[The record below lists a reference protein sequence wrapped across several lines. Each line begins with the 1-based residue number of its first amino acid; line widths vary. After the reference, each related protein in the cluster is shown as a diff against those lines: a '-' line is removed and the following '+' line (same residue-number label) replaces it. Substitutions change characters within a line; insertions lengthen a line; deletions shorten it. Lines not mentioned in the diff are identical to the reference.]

1 MKRDR
6 ILFLGFTLKKV
17 VANRI
22 ASFLIL
28 QILKHIQLLRFS
40 HICCSAMDATQS
52 IHPAWGPIMFSTSP
66 VSHLQH
72 KISRAFDTNK
82 YRRPTR
88 LIRTLSNTFKRHSSS
103 SVSFHFLFFT
113 VLAITQFSMLR
124 ERKLVGKRNFFL
136 HKSAQVTLQLTIDV
150 LLAKR
155 AK

>member
-1 MKRDR
+1 MNEEMGERLKRDR
-6 ILFLGFTLKKV
+6 ILFRGFTLKKV
-17 VANRI
+17 VTNRI

-88 LIRTLSNTFKRHSSS
+88 LIRTLSNTFKRHSNS
-103 SVSFHFLFFT
+103 SVSFHFFILYRSCNHPVFH
-113 VLAITQFSMLR
+113 ASKKKISRQ
-124 ERKLVGKRNFFL
+124 EKFL
-136 HKSAQVTLQLTIDV
+136 SP
-150 LLAKR
+150 
-155 AK
+155 